1 MSKNPI
7 TIPMYTTHFFVNTKN
22 KKTFYSG
29 SEEEGW
35 SIYNKGLDTW
45 EKVPNLDLTLIPIE
59 EFTDVTESQTLCS
72 SVENTDY
79 SITLVKSKKHENV
92 KDEFRSPALT
102 LDDLQYI
109 YKLFEKHSGGTP
121 LGFIPGEI
129 NWSVY
134 YDHELNTWAPQE
146 DYTCEGLTIY
156 TTNYS
161 VVEKVIKD
169 LNQI

>member
-7 TIPMYTTHFFVNTKN
+7 TIPNGTTHFFVNTKN

-45 EKVPNLDLTLIPIE
+45 EKVPNLDLTLTPIE
-59 EFTDVTESQTLCS
+59 EFTAVTESQTLCS

-92 KDEFRSPALT
+92 KDEFRTPALT
-102 LDDLQYI
+102 LDDLVYI
-109 YKLFEKHSGGTP
+109 FELFEKHSGGHP
-121 LGFIPGEI
+121 VGFVPGEA

-134 YDHELNTWAPQE
+134 FDHELNTWTYAE

-156 TTNYS
+156 TTNFS
-161 VVEKVIKD
+161 VVEKVVND

>member
-92 KDEFRSPALT
+92 KDEFTLPKINDVREILNYCWFEALYVDMIN
-102 LDDLQYI
+102 DDDEIAYAV
-109 YKLFEKHSGGTP
+109 EGEGDWGTEV
-121 LGFIPGEI
+121 GFVIRD
-129 NWSVY
+129 N
-134 YDHELNTWAPQE
+134 
-146 DYTCEGLTIY
+146 
-156 TTNYS
+156 
-161 VVEKVIKD
+161 KVIYAGIDYLDYIK
-169 LNQI
+169 NV